1 MCVCVEV
8 FSSSLSPGPFRC
20 AQLGVRATKL
30 DQHLEE
36 EKEMNSCLR
45 ANQTHLQTQLAEEKR
60 RGIENGEEA
69 AVLSDMARAS
79 DRLPRKSPK
88 LLRRKT

>member
-1 MCVCVEV
+1 MEV

-45 ANQTHLQTQLAEEKR
+45 ANQTQLQTQLAEEKR

-79 DRLPRKSPK
+79 DRLPRKNPK